1 MQLKRWIHVVPF
13 ASWALL
19 IFVTSCFVIRP
30 AQFFETVHALT
41 GVEESS
47 MQRFQLFW
55 GISWFT
61 IVKGWHVTEYLS
73 SYEPGKELAPLPSAE
88 EVRRQYPNPCGY
100 GTGMED
106 GMILGGAMLSIIADM
121 YAVTADENLRESASK
136 VYSGVRLCATVH
148 GVPGFLARNVC
159 RDDRQSVYINSS
171 RDQYTHGV
179 HGLWKFYRSPLS
191 DDVTKDEIRNILA
204 AVADR
209 MIQFVT
215 PENDYDFCR
224 ADGQRCP
231 LGICRMWNVQAHEAA
246 RLPMIYAAAWDVTA
260 DDKYYKQWRM
270 YVAKAVQQST
280 HPDKN
285 TPAYAILQMQCSLE
299 LLYQLEKDD
308 DLKMEINKVMHHLAE
323 MAEERS
329 EQVSAR
335 LARKTAEEMKML
347 GPNWRTVDKWINQ
360 NGYPNPQW
368 GPYREVWHLTREAG
382 ESAMVPLMVDR
393 PAISAGQRE
402 RLKALILNT
411 DYSHTSSCGIIY
423 HLGAYWK
430 ARLTGSL

>member
-1 MQLKRWIHVVPF
+1 MKRLLVKFVFTIAVSSWLLFAGVVII
-13 ASWALL
+13 AA
-19 IFVTSCFVIRP
+19 
-30 AQFFETVHALT
+30 
-41 GVEESS
+41 EESTS
-47 MQRFQLFW
+47 SAMLKTKIEEAWKVTWNRYFQKEVHTFAD
-55 GISWFT
+55 
-61 IVKGWHVTEYLS
+61 YLS
-73 SYEPGKELAPLPSAE
+73 SYEPGKELSHLPSAE

-106 GMILGGAMLSIIADM
+106 GMILGGAMLSIITDM
-121 YAVTADENLRESASK
+121 YAVTKDDSLRENARH

-159 RDDRQSVYINSS
+159 RDDCKSVYINSS

-191 DDVTKDEIRNILA
+191 DDVTKGEIRNILA

-260 DDKYYKQWRM
+260 DEKYYRQWRM
-270 YVAKAVQQST
+270 YVAKAVHQSDN
-280 HPDKN
+280 PDKN
-285 TPAYAILQMQCSLE
+285 IPAYAILQMQCSLE
-299 LLYQLEKDD
+299 LLYQMETDE
-308 DLKMEINKVMHHLAE
+308 DLKTQINQVMHHLAV
-323 MAEERS
+323 MAEKRS

-335 LARKTAEEMKML
+335 IAHKTAEEMKML
-347 GPNWRTVDKWINQ
+347 GPDWRTVDVWINQ
-360 NGYPNPQW
+360 KGYPNPQW

-382 ESAMVPLMVDR
+382 EAAMVPLMVDR
-393 PAISAGQRE
+393 AAISADQTK
-402 RLKALILNT
+402 RLKDLILST
-411 DYSHTSSCGIIY
+411 DYSHNSSCGIIY
-423 HLGAYWK
+423 HMGAYWK
-430 ARLTGSL
+430 ARLTGIL